1 METAEMDKATE
12 EMEHVKV
19 RARKLVDAIEAAES
33 KEAAVALAEKALQRV
48 GKDAVIMSI
57 GLFTDLTAEMLDT
70 AKAVTDFIE

>member
-1 METAEMDKATE
+1 METAEMNKATE

-19 RARKLVDAIEAAES
+19 RAQKLVDAIEAAES

-57 GLFTDLTAEMLDT
+57 GLFTDLTAEMLHT

>member
-1 METAEMDKATE
+1 METAEMNKATE

-19 RARKLVDAIEAAES
+19 RAQKLVDAIEAAES